1 VRATRPNGARMR
13 SCSVD
18 RTMSQSAITP
28 SSAEKID
35 AHPEQSRGPAA
46 DGMTTEPEV
55 SVYRLGRVSDEMAST
70 EDHEAAHRIGD
81 SQLDNALAVAAL
93 GTFDW
98 SPDTNG
104 MVLSGRSRAILG
116 FPSGA
121 THSADE
127 VFARIHDD
135 DRSRVLERLAQ
146 SRGELARLELEYRI
160 RLPDE
165 SVRYVK
171 SVSNADEADGERR
184 IVGVLEDVT
193 ERRVAEQQLRELN
206 ETLEQRVQDRT
217 AELLSTQASLR
228 QSQKMEAIGELT
240 GGMAHDFNNLLT
252 GVSGALEMMRVRL
265 SQGRIEDVLR
275 FVAAAQ
281 DAAKR
286 AAALTHRLLA
296 FSRRQTLSPQ
306 LSDINRL
313 TLDMERLVRSS
324 IGPQI
329 ELEIFATPGVW
340 LALVDRN
347 QVENALLNLCINA
360 RDAMP
365 NGGRL
370 TVETN
375 NRWFDER
382 AGREQELVPGHYVSL
397 SVSDTG
403 TGMTR
408 DVVARA
414 FDPFFTTKPVGD
426 GTGLGL
432 SMIYGFARQS
442 GGHVRIYSEVG
453 KGTTVCI
460 YLPRAFGDGEVI
472 DDMPAIVEGSRAH
485 EGEAVLIV
493 DDEPSVRMLV
503 TEVLRDLGYAAIEA
517 ADGVAGLKL
526 LQSGARIDLL
536 VTDVGLPGS
545 MNGRQLAD
553 AGRAIRPD
561 LRVLF
566 ITGYPEHAVVNH
578 GHLAAG
584 MQILTKPFAVQAL
597 VIKMKDMIE
606 G

>member
-1 VRATRPNGARMR
+1 MRATRPNGARMR
-13 SCSVD
+13 SCLVD

-171 SVSNADEADGERR
+171 SVSNADEADGEQR

-252 GVSGALEMMRVRL
+252 GVSGALEMMQVRL